1 MSFCRPDGR
10 VAKCVSSIDE
20 IIFRPT
26 SRCALK
32 GASRRAR
39 FRLALRSTESS
50 TRRRLTMSF
59 VQTPA
64 ATNDFVSKVYEAID
78 SMDEQEFANCLT
90 ESCTFVF
97 ANSDP
102 VTGRANVAAASQNF
116 QKQLSGIKH
125 HLLKAWA

>member
-1 MSFCRPDGR
+1 
-10 VAKCVSSIDE
+10 
-20 IIFRPT
+20 
-26 SRCALK
+26 
-32 GASRRAR
+32 
-39 FRLALRSTESS
+39 
-50 TRRRLTMSF
+50 MSF

-90 ESCTFVF
+90 ENCTFVF

-125 HLLKAWA
+125 HLLKAWAFEDIVVSQTSVTYTRKDGSTLTIAAASIWKLKDMLIDECRIYADISPLFGR